1 MFFSHAGENRHSEL
15 FETPGFRV
23 ALPRT
28 VIRGCWND
36 NAFLLRTSVAGQLD
50 QLSRIVK
57 MKGLAHML
65 SVSLIQ

>member
-1 MFFSHAGENRHSEL
+1 MFFSHAGENRHPEL

-28 VIRGCWND
+28 VIRGCADD

-57 MKGLAHML
+57 LKRAGSDAER
-65 SVSLIQ
+65 